1 MRRLANEKADE
12 IGPIP
17 NIIWRQK
24 VQMKLQ
30 MKLQMI
36 GFTSDFV
43 DFGLKGLHTRAIE
56 SIPSLF
62 YYPCTNP
69 GSPRLSSDAR
79 MMHVMDACEGCM

>member
-1 MRRLANEKADE
+1 MANEKADE

-43 DFGLKGLHTRAIE
+43 DFGLKGLIVST
-56 SIPSLF
+56 
-62 YYPCTNP
+62 
-69 GSPRLSSDAR
+69 
-79 MMHVMDACEGCM
+79 